1 MTDRAERGKGRN
13 AYKTVKVQR
22 REIDWRRK
30 QEKARLH
37 VLFINVEESVRFNLY
52 TPYSVGINININ
64 INYFI
69 FYVYFMLCY
78 VILF

>member
-1 MTDRAERGKGRN
+1 MKKWVTDGTEKGKGRN

-37 VLFINVEESVRFNLY
+37 VLFVNVEESVRFQLV
-52 TPYSVGINININ
+52 YSVLR
-64 INYFI
+64 
-69 FYVYFMLCY
+69 MQ
-78 VILF
+78 